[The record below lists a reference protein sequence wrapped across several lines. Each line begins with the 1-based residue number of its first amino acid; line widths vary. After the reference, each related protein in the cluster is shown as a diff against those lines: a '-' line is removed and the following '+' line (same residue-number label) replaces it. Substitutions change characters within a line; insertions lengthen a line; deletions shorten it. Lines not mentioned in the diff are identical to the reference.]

1 MRFERIEVSTV
12 MMRWLVVLVLL
23 WWMGSAQVSAQD
35 ISTLDVTAHTRAVV
49 YKGPGHTFLQ
59 LSWLEPGVPATI
71 VERNRV
77 GNWLR
82 VQRAREDGTLLV
94 DGWVMSA
101 YMNLHPDLS
110 FADVPTNVATADADP
125 STVQYVSVAALYE
138 APIIP
143 EISDAMR
150 EVYARGQKLGNVR
163 KNITKVGDSLSAD
176 PLYLGLMS
184 QFQREL
190 GAYDYLEETI
200 AYFGPSTAVDS
211 VAARVGMTS
220 LVIFDP
226 MWADPEQCNA
236 GETPL
241 TCEYRLKQPSI
252 SLMMF
257 GANDVKHMTDAEFDV
272 QVRMMVDQTLERG
285 IIPVLSTFSY
295 SPHADLWWQS
305 VNFNQRLIDIADEY
319 DVPLI
324 NLFAA
329 AQPLPNYGLD
339 IDQVHMKHSGFD
351 YLKFDTG
358 HDAWYGVSLRNLL
371 SIRMLDELRLTL
383 EMN

>member
-1 MRFERIEVSTV
+1 MRFFV
-12 MMRWLVVLVLL
+12 VVLLL
-23 WWMGSAQVSAQD
+23 GCVISGHVGAQEASPME
-35 ISTLDVTAHTRAVV
+35 VTPHTRAVV
-49 YKGPGHTFLQ
+49 YKGPGHTFQ
-59 LSWLEPGVPATI
+59 QATWIEAGVPATI
-71 VERNRV
+71 IERNRV

-82 VQRAREDGTLLV
+82 LQRVTEEGTV
-94 DGWVMSA
+94 VMDGWVMTG
-101 YMNLHPDLS
+101 YLNLSPDLS
-110 FADVPTNVATADADP
+110 FVDVPVNVATGDADP
-125 STVQYVSVAALYE
+125 STVKFVSVAALYE

-143 EISDAMR
+143 EVSEAMR
-150 EVYARGQKLGNVR
+150 EVYTRGQEMGNIG

-200 AYFGPSTAVDS
+200 AYFGPSTASES

-226 MWADPEQCNA
+226 MWSDPEKCNA

-241 TCEYRLKQPSI
+241 ECEYRRKQPSI
-252 SLMMF
+252 SMIMF
-257 GANDVKHMTDAEFDV
+257 GANDVKHMTDSEFDV
-272 QVRMMVDQTLERG
+272 QIRLIVDETLARG

-295 SPHADLWWQS
+295 SPDADLWWQS
-305 VNFNQRLIDIADEY
+305 VNFNQRLIDISREY
-319 DVPLI
+319 EIPLV

-329 AQPLPNYGLD
+329 AQPLPDYGLD

-358 HDAWYGVSLRNLL
+358 HETWYGVSLRNLL
-371 SIRMLDELRLTL
+371 SIRMLDELRRTL

>member
-1 MRFERIEVSTV
+1 MRFIVLILLLGFVVSI
-12 MMRWLVVLVLL
+12 
-23 WWMGSAQVSAQD
+23 SQAQD
-35 ISTLDVTAHTRAVV
+35 SETSPLEVTPHTRAVV
-49 YKGPGHTFLQ
+49 YKGPGHTFQ
-59 LSWLEPGVPATI
+59 QVTWIEAGVPATI

-82 VQRAREDGTLLV
+82 LNRVTEDGTV
-94 DGWVMSA
+94 VMDGWVMSG
-101 YMNLHPDLS
+101 YLNLSPDLS
-110 FADVPTNVATADADP
+110 FADVLVNAAAADADP
-125 STVQYVSVAALYE
+125 STVKYVSVAALYE

-150 EVYARGQKLGNVR
+150 EVYLSGQQMGNIG

-176 PLYLGLMS
+176 PLYLGVMS

-200 AYFGPSTAVDS
+200 AYFGPSTAS
-211 VAARVGMTS
+211 ESAAARVGMTS

-226 MWADPEQCNA
+226 MWSDAEICNA

-241 TCEYRLKQPSI
+241 ACEYRRKQPSI
-252 SLMMF
+252 SLIMF

-272 QVRMMVDQTLERG
+272 QIRLIVDETLGSG

-295 SPHADLWWQS
+295 SPDADLWRQS
-305 VNFNQRLIDIADEY
+305 VNFNQRLIDISNEY
-319 DVPLI
+319 EVPLI

-329 AQPLPNYGLD
+329 AQPLPDYGLD

-358 HDAWYGVSLRNLL
+358 HETWYGTSLRNLL
-371 SIRMLDELRLTL
+371 SIRMLDELRITL